1 LPIIEIKDLWWKYES
16 SDDWV
21 LKGVDLQVEKGEIV
35 AITGASGVGKTTL
48 CLCLNGLIPHSNP
61 GVIRGNVHVAGL
73 DVRKT
78 PPSTLSE
85 QVGTVFQDPETQFI
99 GMSVEEEVVFGPENR
114 GLPRE
119 QIKERLDSALR
130 SVRMEGTLDKPPT
143 ELSGGQK
150 QRIAIASALVMEPEI
165 LILDEPTSELDPI
178 GKAEVFSIISDLR
191 KSSAMTIILV
201 EHETEEIARYA
212 DRVVLMNDGRI
223 VVDKTPREFFRDVD
237 ELKKMGVD
245 PPQVSEFTSLLI
257 RDGVLTGDPA
267 ITVEEGYQ
275 MALMALAR
283 GRPKR

>member
-1 LPIIEIKDLWWKYES
+1 MPIIQIDDLWWKYEG

-21 LKGVDLQVEKGEIV
+21 LKGINLQVEKSEII

-61 GVIRGNVHVAGL
+61 GVIRGNIRVAGL

-78 PPSTLSE
+78 PPSRLSE
-85 QVGTVFQDPETQFI
+85 QVGTVFQDPESQFI
-99 GMSVEEEVVFGPENR
+99 GMSVEEEVVFGPENQ

-119 QIKERLDSALR
+119 QIKERLGSALR

-150 QRIAIASALVMEPEI
+150 QRVAIASALVMQPEI

-212 DRVVLMNDGRI
+212 DRVLLMKDGRI
-223 VVDKTPREFFRDVD
+223 IVDKNPREFFRDVD

-275 MALMALAR
+275 MALRALAKR
-283 GRPKR
+283 HPKR